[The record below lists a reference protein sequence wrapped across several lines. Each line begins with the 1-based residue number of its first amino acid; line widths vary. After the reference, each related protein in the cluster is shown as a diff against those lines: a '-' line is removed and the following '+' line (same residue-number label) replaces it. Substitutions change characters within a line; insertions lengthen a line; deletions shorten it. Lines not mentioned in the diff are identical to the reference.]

1 MSFLVNYGLFF
12 AKTLTIVIAIV
23 IILAAIFAIKA
34 KAKQA
39 QQESLC
45 IKKLNEKYDNMT
57 DEINDAIQ
65 TKQEK
70 KSFKKIQKK
79 ESKEKKLIEKNNIN
93 NRIFIVR
100 FYGDMKAAAVDSLRE
115 SITAILLTAKQN
127 DRVLICLESGGGM
140 VHAYGL
146 AASQLQ
152 RIRDAKIP
160 LIVSIDKIAASGG
173 YMMACVANEIIAAP
187 FAIVGS
193 IGVIA
198 QLPNLHRFLKKK
210 DIEFEQLTAGEYKRT
225 LTVFGENTDA
235 GRKKMQSEIDETHEL
250 FKTFVKTHRAQ
261 VDIDQI
267 ATGEHWFATQCIEKK
282 LVDKLQ
288 TSDDYLLSNKDTH
301 ALYEIEYKLKKPFA
315 KRVSGFVQNTLHQ
328 LTHENI

>member
-1 MSFLVNYGLFF
+1 MCIMSFLVNYGLFF

-210 DIEFEQLTAGEYKRT
+210 DIEFEQLTAGGYK
-225 LTVFGENTDA
+225 
-235 GRKKMQSEIDETHEL
+235 
-250 FKTFVKTHRAQ
+250 
-261 VDIDQI
+261 
-267 ATGEHWFATQCIEKK
+267 
-282 LVDKLQ
+282 
-288 TSDDYLLSNKDTH
+288 NK
-301 ALYEIEYKLKKPFA
+301 
-315 KRVSGFVQNTLHQ
+315 
-328 LTHENI
+328 